1 MAELSIENYD
11 VHQAIIDVLAEH
23 QNDILA
29 PLKISAEHFLCQC
42 KKTTELAV
50 VHIPT
55 AEDDSGALKYII
67 NRINGPTPQQVTEA
81 QVATAEQERATQRA
95 RDEVRERVT
104 TASLRLGIPPAA
116 AAVAGEAA
124 AEASGGKQAASS
136 ADKEGGETPNP
147 YVTPR
152 SGPTSPGAH

>member
-29 PLKISAEHFLCQC
+29 PLKTSAEHFLRQY
-42 KKTTELAV
+42 KKTMELAV
-50 VHIPT
+50 VPIHT
-55 AEDDSGALKYII
+55 VGDDSGALKAII

-95 RDEVRERVT
+95 RDEVREGVT
-104 TASLRLGIPPAA
+104 TETLRLGLPPAA
-116 AAVAGEAA
+116 AAAAGGAA
-124 AEASGGKQAASS
+124 AERQASDFK
-136 ADKEGGETPNP
+136 
-147 YVTPR
+147 R
-152 SGPTSPGAH
+152 